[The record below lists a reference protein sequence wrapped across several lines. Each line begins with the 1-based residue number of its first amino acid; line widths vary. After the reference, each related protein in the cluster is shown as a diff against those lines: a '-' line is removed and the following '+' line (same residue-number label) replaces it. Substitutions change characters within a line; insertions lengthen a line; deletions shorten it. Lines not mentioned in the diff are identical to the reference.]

1 MKKYFLIFVNIL
13 FLSTLNYAQELKDFP
28 PFITPTA
35 DYYITR
41 IGRVPKIN
49 PETYRLEVK
58 GLVEASRSF
67 SLQELYSQ
75 PMKELTLTVE
85 CIGNSPNGPLLST
98 AIWKGF
104 LLYDFLESS
113 RISEGAVVVRYEG
126 KDGYFASHSLDQVK
140 NNRVL
145 VALYMNG
152 KPIPPLHGFPARIL
166 NPGYHGVKQPAWIT
180 TIEVIGKSIE
190 DYWEVRGW
198 DCSPPMAVDSVIFFP
213 KKGDLPP

>member
-1 MKKYFLIFVNIL
+1 MKKYFLIFVTIL
-13 FLSTLNYAQELKDFP
+13 FLSSLNSSEELKYFP

-41 IGRVPKIN
+41 IGKVPKID

-58 GLVEASRSF
+58 GLVEDSRSL

-98 AIWKGF
+98 AVWKGF
-104 LLYDFLESS
+104 LLYDFLESL
-113 RISEGAVVVRYEG
+113 RISEGAAAVRYEG

-140 NNRVL
+140 KTASL
-145 VALYMNG
+145 SL
-152 KPIPPLHGFPARIL
+152 F
-166 NPGYHGVKQPAWIT
+166 T
-180 TIEVIGKSIE
+180 
-190 DYWEVRGW
+190 
-198 DCSPPMAVDSVIFFP
+198 
-213 KKGDLPP
+213 